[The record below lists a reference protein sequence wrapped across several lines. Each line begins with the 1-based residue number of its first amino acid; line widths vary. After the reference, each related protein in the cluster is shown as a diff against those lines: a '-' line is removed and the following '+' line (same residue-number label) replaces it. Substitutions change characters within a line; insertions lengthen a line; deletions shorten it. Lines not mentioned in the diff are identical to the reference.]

1 MPTFRLNGILVHFA
15 AHKNHIGFYPT
26 PSAIIEFS
34 KELNNYEFS
43 KGSIKFPIN
52 EPIPLNLIKRIVEFR
67 VKENTIKQISEYYH
81 LQFELVKS
89 TFRFLMSIYFRNVTR
104 NKGFEVSLFFS
115 YLKSCIVFHVFQNYF
130 KTFQTSDFF
139 AF

>member
-1 MPTFRLNGILVHFA
+1 MKRKQFSTIDQYIASFPEEIQEILENIRKTIKSTAPNSTEIISYQMPTFRLNGILVHFA

-67 VKENTIKQISEYYH
+67 VKENTIK
-81 LQFELVKS
+81 
-89 TFRFLMSIYFRNVTR
+89 
-104 NKGFEVSLFFS
+104 
-115 YLKSCIVFHVFQNYF
+115 
-130 KTFQTSDFF
+130 
-139 AF
+139 